1 MKFKISF
8 FIVPVLFAILSFGCT
23 SATNGSNGDI
33 NLTISAASSL
43 KDALDEVIDSY
54 KAIHDDVNIIANY
67 GSSGSLMSQINEGAK
82 VDLFISAAQSQMDAL
97 HDRGLLLEETRSN
110 ILQNSLVFIIAKG
123 KPTITLDDIKTED
136 LETIAI
142 GETNSV
148 PAGQYAKEAFEK
160 LGLYEDMEDKLLFA
174 KDVRTVL
181 RWVESNNVQGGIV
194 YSSDASISDK
204 VEISFTIPP
213 ESHAPITYPAAV
225 IKDSSSEDVA
235 KVFLDYLRGE
245 EASEIFEY
253 FGFQTAK

>member
-1 MKFKISF
+1 MKLKISF
-8 FIVPVLFAILSFGCT
+8 LIVTVLFGILSFGCT
-23 SATNGSNGDI
+23 SATDGSNGNI

-43 KDALDEVIDSY
+43 KDALDKVIDSY
-54 KAIHDDVNIIANY
+54 TAIHDDVNIIANY

-82 VDLFISAAQSQMDAL
+82 VDLFISAAQGQMDVL
-97 HDRGLLLEETRSN
+97 YDRGLIVEETRSN

-123 KPTITLDDIKTED
+123 KSPITLNDIKAGD

-148 PAGQYAKEAFEK
+148 PAGQYAREAFEN
-160 LGLYEDMEDKLLFA
+160 LGLYKDMEDKLLFA

-181 RWVESNNVQGGIV
+181 RWVETNNVQGGIV

-204 VEISFTIPP
+204 VEVSFIIPP

-225 IKDSSSEDVA
+225 IDSSLSKDGA
-235 KVFLDYLRGE
+235 RKFLDYIRGE
-245 EASEIFEY
+245 DASEIFEY